1 MHNSWL
7 VAKYE
12 YRRIVGRR
20 GFLLGTL
27 AIPFFLILI
36 IVVMVLFVEGKSSK
50 LPLGYVDQSGLLANE
65 NLVSEGE
72 SENQEEAVQQK
83 FIAYLEESSAQA
95 ALKNGEIQAYF
106 VFPSDYPANL
116 QTDLYYLSKPP
127 DASIWSQFD
136 DLVRARLVS
145 KLAEPVQKR
154 LLEGSHL
161 TVIDLNN
168 NRRFSP
174 EGVVNIILPIVVS
187 FFFFAI
193 TLSASTYMLQV
204 VSDEKENRTME
215 VMITSLSPG
224 QLITGKAMGLIAT
237 AMTQLAIYI
246 LAGLICLKIA
256 AGRIA
261 GFQYLTIPWDYILVM
276 VLFFFPTFALLAA
289 IMIAIGGATGE
300 LQQGQQIAGL
310 LNLVFMAPLLLLVV
324 IFENPSGPLAT
335 FMTLF
340 PPTAFMCISLRWGL
354 CSIPTWQLYV
364 SWVLLVLSVVGMVW
378 TGTRIFRAG
387 MLRYGQPLG
396 MKAILAAVKENS
408 GR

>member
-1 MHNSWL
+1 
-7 VAKYE
+7 
-12 YRRIVGRR
+12 
-20 GFLLGTL
+20 
-27 AIPFFLILI
+27 
-36 IVVMVLFVEGKSSK
+36 
-50 LPLGYVDQSGLLANE
+50 
-65 NLVSEGE
+65 
-72 SENQEEAVQQK
+72 
-83 FIAYLEESSAQA
+83 
-95 ALKNGEIQAYF
+95 
-106 VFPSDYPANL
+106 
-116 QTDLYYLSKPP
+116 
-127 DASIWSQFD
+127 
-136 DLVRARLVS
+136 
-145 KLAEPVQKR
+145 
-154 LLEGSHL
+154 
-161 TVIDLNN
+161 
-168 NRRFSP
+168 
-174 EGVVNIILPIVVS
+174 
-187 FFFFAI
+187 
-193 TLSASTYMLQV
+193 
-204 VSDEKENRTME
+204 ME